1 MTTLADRNNN
11 PGNIRDTSIPWQGAV
26 GTNAGFETFATPEH
40 GVRATTKN
48 LYTYNE
54 RDGLNTVGGI
64 ITKWAPPGENNTPA
78 YIDKVSNDLG
88 VGPNDDLG
96 YLRDNDTTTKALVQ
110 SITEMEGGST
120 GPAGKYNN
128 QVLENGIAMAKGKP
142 ESEIEFSEQPTN
154 FDGEQFGAQVDVEQ
168 GFTNDTTTVVE
179 SAEIKKLTKD
189 EIAMDSITPNW
200 LSTVDSP
207 TYRWTLYIVNN
218 DIWNNPNLIGNDD
231 AVLNNSQAFIIAKQ
245 GVTTEF
251 SLDNFLSLATVTPG
265 QRHGNTTPGVV
276 QFDLFENLGFSFLD
290 KVLIAGKKLGKPASL
305 YSQNFVLKLEFIGR
319 DPTTAASIPFNG
331 VFLYPVKLNQIRS
344 TTGPEG
350 TRYNIVAW
358 SALKHAQT
366 ETVLDTDITIKDI
379 KTVLDFAINFEKEFN
394 DAQFDAIGPRA
405 RQNGI
410 TPPKQ
415 IKIVF
420 DSSTSQRPGAETKVN
435 GKPLD
440 WFDLP
445 SKPFAGTADPSTSN
459 KTGSTIYNSDTNT
472 LTAERETN
480 TGMWIQKVI
489 ENNCSA
495 WSAWVDEANKYG
507 LTPHIAVE
515 PDYQYPP
522 QSMEYYIQKEMIGNV
537 EPVVITYT
545 IKIGY
550 GDTVYPPSIDEGN
563 KNLNNPQHQADRF
576 KTLPIEKSYTYL
588 YSGLNTEVL
597 NYQIDVNNLFF
608 VLDQPGA
615 ATFVAGKDADGHQ
628 QFSPAEITDSLFL
641 SDLKQSSVDTSYFN
655 PVVGG
660 VAKTDSG
667 EHAQVTEYLAED
679 SSIARRLQDMA
690 KREFDAI
697 NFNMEIKGDPH
708 WMGNMQAVVQG
719 KLELKDYAKQDALIT
734 FLQFNPNADKLLE
747 EQTKGEIDPISTG
760 VYKLVTIESRFQGG
774 RFTQTLNGYKD
785 INSNTALLLPK
796 IIEIS
801 GV

>member
-1 MTTLADRNNN
+1 
-11 PGNIRDTSIPWQGAV
+11 
-26 GTNAGFETFATPEH
+26 
-40 GVRATTKN
+40 
-48 LYTYNE
+48 
-54 RDGLNTVGGI
+54 
-64 ITKWAPPGENNTPA
+64 
-78 YIDKVSNDLG
+78 
-88 VGPNDDLG
+88 
-96 YLRDNDTTTKALVQ
+96 
-110 SITEMEGGST
+110 
-120 GPAGKYNN
+120 
-128 QVLENGIAMAKGKP
+128 
-142 ESEIEFSEQPTN
+142 
-154 FDGEQFGAQVDVEQ
+154 
-168 GFTNDTTTVVE
+168 
-179 SAEIKKLTKD
+179 
-189 EIAMDSITPNW
+189 
-200 LSTVDSP
+200 
-207 TYRWTLYIVNN
+207 
-218 DIWNNPNLIGNDD
+218 
-231 AVLNNSQAFIIAKQ
+231 
-245 GVTTEF
+245 
-251 SLDNFLSLATVTPG
+251 
-265 QRHGNTTPGVV
+265 
-276 QFDLFENLGFSFLD
+276 
-290 KVLIAGKKLGKPASL
+290 
-305 YSQNFVLKLEFIGR
+305 
-319 DPTTAASIPFNG
+319 
-331 VFLYPVKLNQIRS
+331 
-344 TTGPEG
+344 
-350 TRYNIVAW
+350 
-358 SALKHAQT
+358 
-366 ETVLDTDITIKDI
+366 
-379 KTVLDFAINFEKEFN
+379 
-394 DAQFDAIGPRA
+394 
-405 RQNGI
+405 
-410 TPPKQ
+410 
-415 IKIVF
+415 
-420 DSSTSQRPGAETKVN
+420 
-435 GKPLD
+435 
-440 WFDLP
+440 
-445 SKPFAGTADPSTSN
+445 
-459 KTGSTIYNSDTNT
+459 
-472 LTAERETN
+472 
-480 TGMWIQKVI
+480 MWIQKVI

-563 KNLNNPQHQADRF
+563 KNLNNSQHQADRF